1 MAEPVTIL
9 GAGLAGCE
17 AAWQLANRGIPVTL
31 WEMKPD
37 KMTPAHHSPLLG
49 ELVCSNS
56 LRSDQLENAV
66 GLLKE
71 ELRRLNSLILRCAD
85 THRVAAGGALAVDR
99 MAFSQAITEAIQGH
113 PNITLQSGEVKAL
126 PEEGQVIVATGP
138 LTADDLAQDIARRFP
153 AGGYLH
159 FYDAAAPLVTFES
172 IDMDSAW
179 FASRYD
185 KGTADYINCP
195 LTQEEYLAFCAQL
208 KKVPLEQQEHQLR
221 EVIAMT
227 QLEPVQSRLIGNL
240 SKGYRQRVGLAQAI
254 LGYPPILI
262 LDEPTVGLDPKQII
276 EVRSLIHNLAK
287 EHTVILSS
295 HILSEVQAVCDQIII
310 LHHGKLLAN
319 DTPEGLEEQLGGRR
333 LLLTAKGDK
342 EQVEQIL
349 SRTSGVQS
357 AQLTQDGELTHGT
370 LQLEGEDPR
379 ETLFFAFAQAG
390 LPLLDF
396 HLDETSL
403 EQIFLGLTQ
412 EQPPVPDKPSRLRW
426 RRKAAEPVA
435 VVSADEAKEVP
446 DESDL

>member
-1 MAEPVTIL
+1 MIEINGIYKNFGAKQALRDVSFNVAEGEIMGFLGPN
-9 GAGLAGCE
+9 GAGKTTTMNILTGYLSATAGTARIDGVDVLE
-17 AAWQLANRGIPVTL
+17 
-31 WEMKPD
+31 KP
-37 KMTPAHHSPLLG
+37 
-49 ELVCSNS
+49 LVAKSKI
-56 LRSDQLENAV
+56 
-66 GLLKE
+66 G
-71 ELRRLNSLILRCAD
+71 
-85 THRVAAGGALAVDR
+85 
-99 MAFSQAITEAIQGH
+99 F
-113 PNITLQSGEVKAL
+113 L
-126 PEEGQVIVATGP
+126 PEQPP
-138 LTADDLAQDIARRFP
+138 L
-153 AGGYLH
+153 YM
-159 FYDAAAPLVTFES
+159 
-172 IDMDSAW
+172 DM
-179 FASRYD
+179 
-185 KGTADYINCP
+185 TV
-195 LTQEEYLAFCAQL
+195 EEYLAFCAQL

-426 RRKAAEPVA
+426 RRKAVEPVA